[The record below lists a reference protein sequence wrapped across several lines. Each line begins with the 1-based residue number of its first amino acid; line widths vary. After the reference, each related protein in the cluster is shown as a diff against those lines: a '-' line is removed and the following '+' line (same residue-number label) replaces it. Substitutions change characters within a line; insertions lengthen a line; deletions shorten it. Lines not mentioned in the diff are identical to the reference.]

1 MGTTDLELAEI
12 YDSLTEKQ
20 LETLD
25 LVGEGHTSKVIAA
38 RLDISAHAANERIS
52 VLRKKFGNI
61 PKAELGRIHR
71 KTRENFPPEKFG
83 GQFSQLPPAWNEGP
97 SEARHRDDSEMALSD
112 SAPVFRLDTPWGQEP
127 EPHVVPEVLDGEDA
141 SRNRWI
147 ATVAIAAG
155 LLAVAILLLAAAQA
169 IGTFFGQ

>member
-83 GQFSQLPPAWNEGP
+83 GQFSQLPPTWTHEP
-97 SEARHRDDSEMALSD
+97 SDGRHRDESD
-112 SAPVFRLDTPWGQEP
+112 MVLADCAPVFRLDAPWSHPP

-141 SRNRWI
+141 SRNRWV
-147 ATVAIAAG
+147 ATIAIAIG
-155 LLAVAILLLAAAQA
+155 MLVLAVVLLAAAQA
-169 IGTFFGQ
+169 IGTFFG